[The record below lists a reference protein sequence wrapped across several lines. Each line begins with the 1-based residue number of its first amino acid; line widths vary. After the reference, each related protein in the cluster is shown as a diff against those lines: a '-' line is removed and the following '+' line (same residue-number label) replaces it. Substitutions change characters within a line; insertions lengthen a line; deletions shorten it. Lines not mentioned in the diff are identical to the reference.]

1 MQGKKTL
8 FFLFFFCFNAKE
20 IYRSNWNPNKLWLTF
35 TLILFCPRKW
45 NQLHQSMFLP
55 KIHWLHIFET
65 RACSSIKDWK
75 TSSLCSCGAV
85 TLTFPAKRVLLAQRW
100 HGQANFIR
108 SACVS
113 HQFLPSSTFNFIRH
127 RRQKPGS
134 VLTAYIPAL
143 INAFN
148 CFQKIALKK
157 RLFVN
162 VLDWILY
169 LPWNPN
175 PTKLQGCAEEPL
187 QLSTWINFLRF
198 WFVSTQSNIITYAAA
213 VFLHTDAFSNYT
225 GMRQNCKKRQN

>member
-1 MQGKKTL
+1 MQEKKN
-8 FFLFFFCFNAKE
+8 FSFCLFFFYAKE
-20 IYRSNWNPNKLWLTF
+20 LYRSNRNPNKFWLTF
-35 TLILFCPRKW
+35 TLNLFCPWKW
-45 NQLHQSMFLP
+45 NQLHQAMFLP

-127 RRQKPGS
+127 RRQKSGS
-134 VLTAYIPAL
+134 MLTAYIPAL

-157 RLFVN
+157 KALC
-162 VLDWILY
+162 
-169 LPWNPN
+169 
-175 PTKLQGCAEEPL
+175 Q
-187 QLSTWINFLRF
+187 STWLDSVFTLKSESNKTARLRWGIAPTLNLNQF
-198 WFVSTQSNIITYAAA
+198 PPVLICFDTV
-213 VFLHTDAFSNYT
+213 
-225 GMRQNCKKRQN
+225 